1 MVDMISD
8 GEPLPFWVADTFEAA
23 LPGEIE
29 DLPDEVIEPIAADLV
44 ATLGY
49 TPEDARRV
57 VRSVGSGQYGDH
69 GTKNL
74 AEVVQQWLHDT
85 FLDTT
90 WPQCPD
96 HRRHP
101 LWLDDAQ
108 PPMWTCDE
116 TERPM
121 CPLGQL
127 GSIFTVDQA
136 TAALNRRRLAHEEA
150 ETAAHAAMF
159 ERHLDQRGK

>member
-1 MVDMISD
+1 MVN
-8 GEPLPFWVADTFEAA
+8 PFPSWVADTSDAA
-23 LPGEIE
+23 LPGKIE
-29 DLPDEVIEPIAADLV
+29 DLPDDVIEPIAADLA

-57 VRSVGSGQYGDH
+57 VRSVGAGQYGDH
-69 GTKNL
+69 GMKHL

-108 PPMWTCDE
+108 PLMWTCDE
-116 TERPM
+116 TARPM
-121 CPLGQL
+121 CPLGEL
-127 GSIFTVDQA
+127 GSILPVDRA

-159 ERHLDQRGK
+159 ERHFDQRGK